1 MVAPRSPILLDEGAP
16 MPDDKDT
23 TPEQSPVSRRETLK
37 LAAAIAAFGVAL
49 GVRPASSIA
58 PGKGEGK
65 GETKG
70 EGKAG
75 AKGEGKGDAKGEGKG
90 DAKGE
95 GKGDAKGEGKAIGK

>member
-1 MVAPRSPILLDEGAP
+1 

-58 PGKGEGK
+58 QAKGEGK

-70 EGKAG
+70 EGKAETKGEGKG
-75 AKGEGKGDAKGEGKG
+75 AVKGEGKGDAKV
-90 DAKGE
+90 E